1 MANELG
7 PVGELGFA
15 GKEIGQQDGSG
26 SATSMWDDFGH
37 SKNPCDRTRTF
48 REHPGLTLAHI
59 PLALQRQVKAPR
71 VFPLSLAPPVATH
84 RRAMLPRHRLDPNNI
99 SGHTRWERGQV
110 WLRCPMCTARRRI
123 K

>member
-1 MANELG
+1 MASRLG

-15 GKEIGQQDGSG
+15 GKEIAQQDGSG

-59 PLALQRQVKAPR
+59 PLLCRGRSK
-71 VFPLSLAPPVATH
+71 PPGCSH
-84 RRAMLPRHRLDPNNI
+84 
-99 SGHTRWERGQV
+99 
-110 WLRCPMCTARRRI
+110 
-123 K
+123 